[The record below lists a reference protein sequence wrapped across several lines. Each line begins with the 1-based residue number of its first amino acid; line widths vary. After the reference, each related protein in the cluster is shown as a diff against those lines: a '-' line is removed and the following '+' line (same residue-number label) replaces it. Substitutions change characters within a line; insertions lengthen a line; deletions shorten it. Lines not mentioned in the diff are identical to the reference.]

1 MKLSENTVNVLKNF
15 STINTALWFKS
26 GNVLR
31 TISPFK
37 TVLAEA
43 TVDETI
49 PNDFGVYDLHQ
60 LLSILS
66 LYKDAPEVSVVGN
79 DLVIQGNGG
88 RSKITYRCC
97 DATMIKTPPDK
108 ELKVPSEDLSFLL
121 TETDLEWVLKSSSV
135 LANPNI
141 AVIGDG
147 SKLVLKTLDAS
158 NDSAHT
164 DTLDLGPHTGAP
176 VKFVFKTENWKF
188 LPGTYA
194 VTASSKSASTGVAKF
209 QNQARK
215 VVYFVAVEGQTK

>member
-15 STINTALWFKS
+15 SSINTALWFKS
-26 GNVLR
+26 GNTLR

-43 TVDETI
+43 VVDETI
-49 PNDFGVYDLHQ
+49 PSDFGVYDLHQ

-66 LYKDAPEVSVVGN
+66 LYQDTPEVTVVGN
-79 DLVIQGNGG
+79 DLVIQGNAG

-108 ELKVPSEDLSFLL
+108 DIKLPSEDLSFLL
-121 TETDLEWVLKSSSV
+121 TETDLDWVLKSASV
-135 LANPNI
+135 LASPNI
-141 AVIGDG
+141 AVVGDG
-147 SKLVLKTLDAS
+147 TKLVLKTLDAS

-164 DTLDLGPHTGAP
+164 DTLDLGPHSGDP

-194 VTASSKSASTGVAKF
+194 VTASNKSATAGVAKF

-215 VVYFVAVEGQTK
+215 VVYFVAIEGQTK

>member
-1 MKLSENTVNVLKNF
+1 MQLSKNTVDVLKNF

-43 TVDETI
+43 VIDEAI
-49 PNDFGVYDLHQ
+49 PSDFGVYDLHQ

-66 LYKDAPEVSVVGN
+66 LYPDTPEVFVAGN
-79 DLVIQGNGG
+79 DLVIQGNAG

-108 ELKVPSEDLSFLL
+108 EIVLPSEDLSFLL
-121 TETDLEWVLKSSSV
+121 TEADLEWVLKSASV
-135 LANPNI
+135 LGNPNI
-141 AVIGDG
+141 AVMSDG
-147 SKLVLKTLDAS
+147 NKLVLKTLDSS

-164 DTLDLGPHTGAP
+164 DTLDLGPHTGDP
-176 VKFVFKTENWKF
+176 VRLVFKTENWKF

-194 VTASSKSASTGVAKF
+194 VTASSKSGSVGVARF

-215 VVYFVAVEGQTK
+215 IVYFVAIEGQTK

>member
-15 STINTALWFKS
+15 STINTALWFKG
-26 GNVLR
+26 GNTLR

-49 PNDFGVYDLHQ
+49 PSDFGVYDLHQ

-66 LYKDAPEVSVVGN
+66 LYQDTPEVTVDGN
-79 DLVIQGNGG
+79 NLVIQGHGG

-108 ELKVPSEDLSFLL
+108 EIKLPSEDLSFLL
-121 TETDLEWVLKSSSV
+121 TETDLEWVLKSASV
-135 LANPNI
+135 LANPHI

-147 SKLVLKTLDAS
+147 SKLVMRTLDAS

-164 DTLDLGPHTGAP
+164 DTLDIGSHTGAP

-194 VTASSKSASTGVAKF
+194 VTASNKSATTGVAKF

-215 VVYFVAVEGQTK
+215 IVYFVAIEGQTK